1 MRFGCGGFWK
11 SPQTKLEVSME
22 RNQCAPNCGSPVGDA
37 PPGGST
43 TRPRIR
49 VDLSSTVVADAVSR
63 LLQAYGY
70 QCVTQE
76 PSSGEPDVIIVD
88 SGSVHT
94 GITGRHP
101 DSRVL
106 LLETDSRDTNLAR
119 AVLFQ
124 KVHGI
129 VSHTSDVR
137 KLLKALDAVAE
148 GQVWI
153 DNATMK
159 SLLFDAGLISGR
171 GQIHT
176 FTPQEKIIVE
186 SICRG
191 ETNKAIAQ
199 RLHLSINTVKTHL
212 RSIMQKAGTVNR
224 SHLASIV
231 AQTCG
236 DEKGG
241 NG

>member
-1 MRFGCGGFWK
+1 
-11 SPQTKLEVSME
+11 ME
-22 RNQCAPNCGSPVGDA
+22 RDQRLPKHDA
-37 PPGGST
+37 PVDGKGAADPT
-43 TRPRIR
+43 ARTRIL
-49 VDLSSTVVADAVSR
+49 VDLSSAVVADGVSR
-63 LLQAYGY
+63 LLQGHGY
-70 QCVTQE
+70 RCDTGE
-76 PSSGEPDVIIVD
+76 PSSGDPDVILVD
-88 SGSVHT
+88 SASIHKGVE
-94 GITGRHP
+94 GRHP
-101 DSRVL
+101 NSRVL
-106 LLETDSRDTNLAR
+106 LLETDGRDTNVAR
-119 AVLFQ
+119 AILFQ

-137 KLLKALDAVAE
+137 KLVKAIDAVAE

-153 DNATMK
+153 DNTTIE
-159 SLLFDAGLISGR
+159 SLLQDAGLISAR
-171 GQIHT
+171 GQIHS

-212 RSIMQKAGTVNR
+212 RNIMRKAGTVNR

-236 DEKGG
+236 DEKGEAG
-241 NG
+241 

>member
-1 MRFGCGGFWK
+1 
-11 SPQTKLEVSME
+11 ME
-22 RNQCAPNCGSPVGDA
+22 RDQRLSKGGAPIDDT
-37 PPGGST
+37 PPDNST
-43 TRPRIR
+43 VRTRIL
-49 VDLSSTVVADAVSR
+49 VDLGSAIVTDAVSR

-70 QCVTQE
+70 QCDTQE
-76 PSSGEPDVIIVD
+76 PASVKPDVIIVD
-88 SGSVHT
+88 SGSVHKE
-94 GITGRHP
+94 IAGRHP

-106 LLETDSRDTNLAR
+106 LLETDGRDTNLAR
-119 AVLFQ
+119 AALFQ
-124 KVHGI
+124 KVQGI

-137 KLLKALDAVAE
+137 KLVKALDAVVE
-148 GQVWI
+148 GQIWI
-153 DNATMK
+153 DNATIK
-159 SLLFDAGLISGR
+159 SLLFDTGLISAR

-212 RSIMQKAGTVNR
+212 RSIMKKTGTVNR

-241 NG
+241 NE